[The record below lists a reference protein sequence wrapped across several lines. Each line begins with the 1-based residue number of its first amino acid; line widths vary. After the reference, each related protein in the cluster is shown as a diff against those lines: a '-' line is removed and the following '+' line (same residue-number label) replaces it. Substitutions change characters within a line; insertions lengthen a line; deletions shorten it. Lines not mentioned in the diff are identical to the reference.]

1 MGDPSLLMQ
10 RSRSSQRILDF
21 NPSVLTLQIQSIV
34 FINLLYST
42 TSSRSLAI
50 SLSRRSYRDLFPS
63 HSNCIMSEAG
73 PQIARDAVIVV
84 VNMVDPVRSAIR
96 KAHWLFPES
105 HANDASLRVK
115 WLKYPEWEIYLDE
128 QCSYSS
134 QKHFL
139 RALIRGAYQYIHCER
154 EWLSSMELLGEVSE
168 MKYEFEIVS
177 RRGKNTYIR

>member
-1 MGDPSLLMQ
+1 
-10 RSRSSQRILDF
+10 
-21 NPSVLTLQIQSIV
+21 
-34 FINLLYST
+34 
-42 TSSRSLAI
+42 
-50 SLSRRSYRDLFPS
+50 
-63 HSNCIMSEAG
+63 MSEAG
-73 PQIARDAVIVV
+73 PRIARDAVIVV

-168 MKYEFEIVS
+168 VKYEFEIVS
-177 RRGKNTYIR
+177 RRDVYENLGYEPIEPDERDMSNPRTPIVGLSDDY